1 MRMLLFI
8 GLIIGAAT
16 WWFWGR
22 TLEPGKTVHAQL
34 EAIGKHDYHLAYN
47 FLSDNAKTKYTPEQF
62 QEIVQRNKIVD
73 SNYTS
78 DFLDRKL
85 EKNVAR
91 FSGTVRALG
100 GQRTPAT
107 FVVVKQGDRWLI
119 EDFQF

>member
-1 MRMLLFI
+1 MKVLLII
-8 GLIIGAAT
+8 GLIAGAAT

-34 EAIGKHDYHLAYN
+34 EAIGKHDYQLAYT
-47 FLSDNAKTKYTPEQF
+47 FLSDNAKARYTPEQF
-62 QEIVQRNKIVD
+62 QEIVQHYQIIDN
-73 SNYTS
+73 NYTS

-85 EKNVAR
+85 ENNVAR

-100 GQRTPAT
+100 GLKTRAT